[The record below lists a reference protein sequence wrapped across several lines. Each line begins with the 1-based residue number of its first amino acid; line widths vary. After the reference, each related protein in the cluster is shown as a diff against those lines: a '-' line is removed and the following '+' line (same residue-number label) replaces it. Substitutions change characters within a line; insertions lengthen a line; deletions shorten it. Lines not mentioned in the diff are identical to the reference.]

1 MIRFAVILAAA
12 MLSSCGD
19 AGETSE
25 VDPVSAPAGA
35 GGIPDGTYG
44 CSYSSGGMLMS
55 LGEVV
60 IDGERYGG
68 FSGGRRGAYSVAADG
83 AVEFSDGFAGV
94 PEGFEVSGAQWD
106 ASEPVLWISIDS
118 PNGNRLDVSCT
129 PEG

>member
-1 MIRFAVILAAA
+1 MRPAVIILAGALLAA
-12 MLSSCGD
+12 CGGGD
-19 AGETSE
+19 EGGEAQ
-25 VDPVSAPAGA
+25 PASAASGD
-35 GGIPDGTYG
+35 GGIPDGTYA

-94 PEGFEVSGAQWD
+94 PDGFEVSGAEWRPND
-106 ASEPVLWISIDS
+106 RMLWISIDS
-118 PNGNRLDVSCT
+118 PSGNRLDVDCE
-129 PEG
+129 PED